1 MEIINRKRAIELG
14 LTIYFT
20 GKPCKNGHTC
30 ERFVANKT
38 CKECLR
44 LLSANRRE
52 NTQFIDDHKVYMD
65 KYNRENRESIL
76 QNRRDKLS
84 HDEEY
89 RQKEKSRQASWA
101 KENKKK
107 ALEIKARYRT
117 SKANAPTIEG
127 NKQLTKQF
135 YLDCPRDKTVD
146 HIIPISKGGA
156 HDIGNLQY
164 LSPSQNSS
172 KKDGQNIAI
181 NGIYCISTW
190 HILQRDNV
198 F

>member
-14 LTIYFT
+14 LTTYFT
-20 GKPCKNGHTC
+20 GKPCKNGHIC
-30 ERFVANKT
+30 GRFIANKT

-44 LLSANRRE
+44 FSSASRRE
-52 NTQFIDDHKVYMD
+52 DSQFLDKHKMYMD
-65 KYNRENRESIL
+65 TYNRENKESIL
-76 QNRRDKLS
+76 QNRRDKLNY
-84 HDEEY
+84 DEEY
-89 RQKEKSRQASWA
+89 RQKEKNRQATWA

-107 ALEIKARYRT
+107 ALERKARYRT
-117 SKANAPTIEG
+117 SKINAPTIEE
-127 NKQLTKQF
+127 NKQLTKKF
-135 YLDCPRDKTVD
+135 YLDCPSNKTVD

-181 NGIYCISTW
+181 NGIYCISAW
-190 HILQRDNV
+190 HHLLSDNV